1 MDWSAW
7 GGSIAAL
14 MAFFVAVG
22 WIVKLTLALSR
33 AESTAEAAAKEAT
46 AAAVLAASLRGIM
59 EISESKMRESVD
71 KVERELVEHRVSV
84 AREYVS
90 NQMLANFEKKLI
102 DAIDRI
108 GSRLDSLFVPRVSPP
123 PAAG

>member
-1 MDWSAW
+1 MISLA
-7 GGSIAAL
+7 I
-14 MAFFVAVG
+14 G
-22 WIVKLTLALSR
+22 WIVRLTLALSR
-33 AESTAEAAAKEAT
+33 AESKADVASKEAIEAA
-46 AAAVLAASLRGIM
+46 LAANTLRGTI
-59 EISESKMRESVD
+59 ELSEAKMREAID

-123 PAAG
+123 SG